1 MKLESLSEQNQKYYA
16 AAKALYEE
24 AFPVLERRDDL
35 EQARIMKNPA
45 YHFDFITDED
55 GFVGIMLYWETDSFV
70 YLEHFCHFARTS
82 LQRQSNRR
90 PRHTRRAIS
99 KNRYS

>member
-1 MKLESLSEQNQKYYA
+1 MKLERLSEQNQKYYA

-24 AFPVLERRDDL
+24 AFPVLERRDDT
-35 EQARIMKNPA
+35 EQARIMQNPA

-70 YLEHFCHFARTS
+70 YLEHLPFCPNFVAKAKQPPPS
-82 LQRQSNRR
+82 AYSKSNL
-90 PRHTRRAIS
+90 